1 MAAPVLAASYAVHMA
16 ATVIWIGGLV
26 FLAFFASPIFQR
38 LPEPERAAAV
48 EGSARRFVPLAWLCL
63 AAFVV
68 TGLIQMSASPRYA
81 GLLVVRD
88 FWSAA
93 ILAKHV
99 VVAVMAGLLAYQ
111 TWIVHPRL
119 ERGRLGLTDLGP
131 SEVAG
136 LRRSEARLIRWG
148 AVLGLLVLL
157 LTAFARAS
165 A

>member
-26 FLAFFASPIFQR
+26 FLAFFASPMFRR
-38 LPEPERAAAV
+38 LPETERAAAI
-48 EGSARRFVPLAWLCL
+48 EGAARRFVPLAWLCL

-68 TGLIQMSASPRYA
+68 TGLIQMSASPRYV
-81 GLLVVRD
+81 GLLTVRD
-88 FWSAA
+88 DWSAA
-93 ILAKHV
+93 ILAKHI
-99 VVAVMAGLLAYQ
+99 VVAAMAGLLAYQ

-119 ERGRLGLTDLGP
+119 ERARLGLTETAP
-131 SEVAG
+131 AEVAA
-136 LRRSEARLIRWG
+136 LRRTEARLIRWG
-148 AVLGLLVLL
+148 AWLGLLVLL